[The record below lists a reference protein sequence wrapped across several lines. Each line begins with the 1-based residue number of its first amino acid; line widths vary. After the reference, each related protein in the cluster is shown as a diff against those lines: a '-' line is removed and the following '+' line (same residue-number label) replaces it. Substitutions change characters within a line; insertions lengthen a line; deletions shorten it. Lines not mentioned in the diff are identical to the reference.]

1 MTVYSIENL
10 KVGIVSS
17 RFNNSVVNELLAS
30 AVNKL
35 LSEGVDK
42 DNILHKNVPGALEIP
57 IVANALAA
65 SKKVDVILG
74 VGAVIRGETYHFEV
88 VSDQSAFGLMQVQL
102 NHNIPVVNAIITTNS
117 SEEAYA
123 RTKNKG
129 EEAALAAIEMA
140 FMLKNI

>member
-1 MTVYSIENL
+1 MTVYSIDNL

-102 NHNIPVVNAIITTNS
+102 SHNIPVVNAIITTNS

>member
-1 MTVYSIENL
+1 MTVYSIDNL

-74 VGAVIRGETYHFEV
+74 VGAELQH
-88 VSDQSAFGLMQVQL
+88 Q
-102 NHNIPVVNAIITTNS
+102 P
-117 SEEAYA
+117 
-123 RTKNKG
+123 
-129 EEAALAAIEMA
+129 
-140 FMLKNI
+140 LK